1 MAMSVSRP
9 FRKDDSYIET
19 GGAFIDGFEVQLGTI
34 SKEKAMQGK
43 SVLMDS
49 LQARVNEV
57 VFKNLLFSTRG

>member
-1 MAMSVSRP
+1 M
-9 FRKDDSYIET
+9 ET
-19 GGAFIDGFEVQLGTI
+19 SGAFIDGFEVQRSTI

-49 LQARVNEV
+49 LQARVIEV